1 MFMPM
6 GSDQTEFKSTVKQ
19 WLRSRGLDYGWMAE
33 RCGVSEITMRNW
45 MSRKFIPPLKV
56 QLMERAMEQQPQFV
70 SGENASAVVAGVEVN
85 AKLSLTVQLVPELY
99 WRLTERALA
108 AGATPET
115 LVAQVIADL
124 LQEPSDALKDM
135 KQRAVTLPTNSQ
147 S

>member
-1 MFMPM
+1 MPM

>member
-1 MFMPM
+1 M

>member
-1 MFMPM
+1 
-6 GSDQTEFKSTVKQ
+6 
-19 WLRSRGLDYGWMAE
+19 
-33 RCGVSEITMRNW
+33 MRNW
-45 MSRKFIPPLKV
+45 MSRKIIPPLKV

-85 AKLSLTVQLVPELY
+85 AKLSLTVQLMPELY

-124 LQEPSDALKDM
+124 LKEPSDALKDM
-135 KQRAVTLPTNSQ
+135 KQRAVMLPPGTQ
-147 S
+147 L

>member
-1 MFMPM
+1 MPM

-45 MSRKFIPPLKV
+45 MSRKIIPPLKV

-85 AKLSLTVQLVPELY
+85 AKLSLTVQLMPELY

-124 LQEPSDALKDM
+124 LKEPSDALKDM
-135 KQRAVTLPTNSQ
+135 KQRAVMLPPGTQ
-147 S
+147 L